1 MGAGAACA
9 AQCGSLPAGL
19 GSPSASPADE
29 QPETGS
35 VPQPGTLFLVG
46 SGLLGFA
53 MTLRRRLRPR

>member
-1 MGAGAACA
+1 MAADAACTA
-9 AQCGSLPAGL
+9 RCGSLPAGL
-19 GSPSASPADE
+19 GSPSVAH
-29 QPETGS
+29 PERGS